1 MTLRP
6 YSWVASLLRAYPSP
20 GGLSFFNYG
29 FCGHNTADSY
39 VCEFAARGEVHVWAG
54 TNGRQGKHGYWLSV
68 TGASMSDVA
77 RIRVTVT
84 LALPLLLR

>member
-1 MTLRP
+1 MK
-6 YSWVASLLRAYPSP
+6 Y
-20 GGLSFFNYG
+20 
-29 FCGHNTADSY
+29 
-39 VCEFAARGEVHVWAG
+39 EFATVQLGGFTAPGFPRLGG